1 MEEKEYLGYTPDY
14 IDRLLPNQVF
24 VFGSNALGYHTGGA
38 SGTARKRFG
47 AVWGQAEGIQGQSYA
62 IPVDFGKGNVAPDIQ
77 PYVDRFIA
85 YAKLHPENHFLVTRV
100 GCGIAGFT
108 DKEMAE
114 RFREALTMNNV
125 SLPRSFVSALQ
136 NGAEQDFD
144 LERFVKAQ
152 EEGYGSY
159 HEALEEIKSGRKYGH
174 WIWYIFPQ
182 IKGLGHSYNSEYYG
196 ISGEDEARAYL
207 NHPVLGARLRDITKA
222 FLNLD
227 SHSAYAILGRPDD
240 IKVQS
245 CMTLFDIVSP
255 NDIFAEVLNKYYDGI
270 RCQKTTM
277 RIGIRQAKP
286 TMKKIV
292 ITKDYRI
299 LLGDNEI
306 KMEPIVK
313 AVYLLFLKH
322 PEGIVFKA
330 LPDYRKELTNIY
342 TGLKTLGLNDRVI
355 QSIEDVT
362 NPLLNSINEK
372 CSRIKAVFANE
383 LDDPMLSKYIVIG
396 KSGEA
401 KKISLPRDLV
411 VWEK

>member
-14 IDRLLPNQVF
+14 IDRLLPNQIF

-77 PYVDRFIA
+77 PYVDRFVA
-85 YAKLHPENHFLVTRV
+85 YAKAHPENHFLVTRV

-114 RFREALTMNNV
+114 HFRDALTMNNI
-125 SLPRSFVSALQ
+125 SLPRSFVNALQ

-207 NHPVLGARLRDITKA
+207 NHPVLGARLREITKA

-227 SHSAYAILGRPDD
+227 SQSAYAILGRPDD

-245 CMTLFDIVSP
+245 CMTLFDLVSP

-286 TMKKIV
+286 TMKKLT
-292 ITKDYRI
+292 ITKDYCV
-299 LLGDNEI
+299 LLGDKEI

-322 PEGIVFKA
+322 PEGLVFKE
-330 LPDYRKELTNIY
+330 LPDYRKELTGIY
-342 TGLKTLGLNDRVI
+342 AGLKPLGLNDRVI

-372 CSRIKAVFANE
+372 CSRIKSVFANE
-383 LDDPMLSKYIVIG
+383 LDEPMLSKYIVIG

-401 KKISLPRDLV
+401 KKIALPRDIV
-411 VWEK
+411 VWE

>member
-47 AVWGQAEGIQGQSYA
+47 AIWGQAEGIQGQSYA

-85 YAKLHPENHFLVTRV
+85 YAKQHPENHFLVTRV

-108 DKEMAE
+108 DKEMAKF
-114 RFREALTMNNV
+114 FRDALTMNNV
-125 SLPRSFVSALQ
+125 SLPRSFVNALQ
-136 NGAEQDFD
+136 GEGKQDFD
-144 LERFVKAQ
+144 LERFEKAQ

-159 HEALEEIKSGRKYGH
+159 LEALDEIKSGRKYGH

-182 IKGLGHSYNSEYYG
+182 IKGLGHSYNSEFYG

-207 NHPVLGARLRDITKA
+207 NHSVLGARLREITKA

-227 SHSAYAILGRPDD
+227 SHSAYAVLGRPDD

-245 CMTLFDIVSP
+245 CMTLFDLVSP
-255 NDIFAEVLNKYYDGI
+255 NDIFAEVLDKYYDGI
-270 RCQKTTM
+270 RCPKTM
-277 RIGIRQAKP
+277 LRIGIRLAKP
-286 TMKKIV
+286 TMQKLN

-299 LLGDNEI
+299 MLGDKEV

-322 PEGIVFKA
+322 PVGIAFKA
-330 LPDYRKELTNIY
+330 LPDYRKELTAIY
-342 TGLKTLGLNDRVI
+342 AELKPLGLNDRVV

-372 CSRIKAVFANE
+372 CSRIKAAFASE
-383 LDDPMLSKYIVIG
+383 MGEPMLSHYIIIG

-401 KKISLPRDLV
+401 KKIALPRDLV
-411 VWEK
+411 TWE

>member
-24 VFGSNALGYHTGGA
+24 VFGSNVLGYHTGGA
-38 SGTARKRFG
+38 SCTARKRFG

-62 IPVDFGKGNVAPDIQ
+62 IPVDFGKGNMAPDIQ

-114 RFREALTMNNV
+114 HFRDALTMNNI
-125 SLPRSFVSALQ
+125 SLPRSFVNALQ

-207 NHPVLGARLRDITKA
+207 NHPVLGSRLREITKA

-245 CMTLFDIVSP
+245 CMTLFDLVSP
-255 NDIFAEVLNKYYDGI
+255 NDIFAEVLIKYYDGI
-270 RCQKTTM
+270 RCQKTM
-277 RIGIRQAKP
+277 LRIGIRQAKP
-286 TMKKIV
+286 TMQKLT
-292 ITKDYRI
+292 ITKDYRL
-299 LLGDNEI
+299 LLGDKEI

-322 PEGIVFKA
+322 PEGLAFKA
-330 LPDYRKELTNIY
+330 LPDYRNELTSIY
-342 TGLKTLGLNDRVI
+342 AGLKPLGLNDRVV

-372 CSRIKAVFANE
+372 FSRIKAVFTNE
-383 LDDPMLSKYIVIG
+383 LDEPMLTNYIIIG

-411 VWEK
+411 VWE